1 MSTGSTTSA
10 TISIGRLADNP
21 GFLAAR
27 FSWFAARVSNASL
40 EAFEL
45 TTRPYSV
52 LELAAVGGGVT
63 QRDIVRILRLDPSA
77 VVGLVDQLADRG
89 LVVRRQDPRDRRRTV
104 VCATDDGVAMA
115 DEAARALDAGY
126 AEMLGSL
133 SDDERNDVI
142 GILRALAGLPDQDI
156 RDPSQD

>member
-1 MSTGSTTSA
+1 M
-10 TISIGRLADNP
+10 
-21 GFLAAR
+21 
-27 FSWFAARVSNASL
+27 
-40 EAFEL
+40 EAFDL

-52 LELAAVGGGVT
+52 LELATVGSGVT

-115 DEAARALDAGY
+115 KQAAGALDAAY
-126 AEMLGSL
+126 AEMLGTL
-133 SDDERNDVI
+133 GDDERNDVV
-142 GILRALAGLPDQDI
+142 GVLRALAGLPDQDI

>member
-1 MSTGSTTSA
+1 MTSA
-10 TISIGRLADNP
+10 SISIGRLADNP

-40 EAFEL
+40 EAFDL

-104 VCATDDGVAMA
+104 VCATDDGIAMA
-115 DEAARALDAGY
+115 NQAAGALDAAY
-126 AEMLGSL
+126 AEMLGTL

-142 GILRALAGLPDQDI
+142 GVLLALARLPDQHI